1 MNINKEY
8 NVSFFFISLTIC
20 CKWWQVVES
29 ERLVK
34 VAAISVVDTAYIT
47 LPAIPQMGTVIVD
60 VLQDMYSLSATK
72 VCVII
77 CSVKWILIQL
87 ESRVLGNLLKQ
98 VYIFFYK
105 RFHALKI
112 KYVNNTYTFGNT
124 IKATTCRVQNN
135 LTLYLS

>member
-1 MNINKEY
+1 M
-8 NVSFFFISLTIC
+8 
-20 CKWWQVVES
+20 ES

-77 CSVKWILIQL
+77 CSVK
-87 ESRVLGNLLKQ
+87 
-98 VYIFFYK
+98 
-105 RFHALKI
+105 
-112 KYVNNTYTFGNT
+112 
-124 IKATTCRVQNN
+124 
-135 LTLYLS
+135 